1 MLPFRENSVFQQH
14 RTIFLKELAHIAR
27 RLPADCPCIV
37 RVLQQHRSIFLK
49 ELARIA
55 RRLPAD
61 CPCIVR
67 VLPACCS
74 QIAIHQF
81 GQNIRVVFH
90 DAPRSLFKLAVAL
103 GHVWHHLSS
112 RYTLAR
118 LALRGV
124 NLLDGFPSLRF
135 EFARPCSPLYI
146 FAFWHCEALLP
157 PLHFGALGLSM
168 NVNTRRDALAFLK
181 LTAREKYRALRDV
194 KPDVGEGMQLACRRR
209 LLVSNKK
216 SRANSEGGAWAVE
229 DSE

>member
-1 MLPFRENSVFQQH
+1 M
-14 RTIFLKELAHIAR
+14 
-27 RLPADCPCIV
+27 PADCP
-37 RVLQQHRSIFLK
+37 
-49 ELARIA
+49 RIA
-55 RRLPAD
+55 RVLSVC
-61 CPCIVR
+61 CPRAAAKLRFIN
-67 VLPACCS
+67 L
-74 QIAIHQF
+74 

-103 GHVWHHLSS
+103 GYVWHHLSS

-146 FAFWHCEALLP
+146 FAFLHCKALLP
-157 PLHFGALGLSM
+157 PLHFGALGLST